1 MDIQYT
7 GKHTTITD
15 AMKSYAEK
23 KLSRLSPFSDFIKNI
38 HITFSVDQ
46 HDQTVQATINVTSQ
60 TLHASST
67 ANDIYAAL
75 DDLTDKMVRQ
85 LKKHKE
91 KTTTH

>member
-23 KLSRLSPFSDFIKNI
+23 KLSRLSPFTDFIKNV

-46 HDQTVQATINVTSQ
+46 LDQTVQATINVTSQ

-67 ANDIYAAL
+67 AHDIYAAL
-75 DDLTDKMVRQ
+75 DDLTDKIVRQ

-91 KTTTH
+91 KTTSH